1 MIFAMAQFING
12 ISKSI
17 LPVHTATNPI
27 PPGDAQANFA
37 DNLKSAIENVNKSQ
51 VTSNQKTEAFARG
64 DIDNLHDVMIAS
76 QKASIML
83 ETSVQVQ
90 RKVIDAYNEIM
101 RMQV

>member
-1 MIFAMAQFING
+1 MSQIING
-12 ISKSI
+12 IS
-17 LPVHTATNPI
+17 NPI
-27 PPGDAQANFA
+27 VPVTANSKPVSPGEAQANFA
-37 DNLKSAIENVNKSQ
+37 DTLKSALENVNKSQ

-64 DIDNLHDVMIAS
+64 EIDNLHDVMIAS
-76 QKASIML
+76 QKASITL

>member
-1 MIFAMAQFING
+1 MNQSMNG

-17 LPVHTATNPI
+17 LPLSPPTKTAQLPKNGQATFAQTLNTEI
-27 PPGDAQANFA
+27 DKVNDAQIAS
-37 DNLKSAIENVNKSQ
+37 DM
-51 VTSNQKTEAFARG
+51 KTEALATG
-64 DIDNLHDVMIAS
+64 KINDLHDVMITA
-76 QKASIML
+76 QKASITL